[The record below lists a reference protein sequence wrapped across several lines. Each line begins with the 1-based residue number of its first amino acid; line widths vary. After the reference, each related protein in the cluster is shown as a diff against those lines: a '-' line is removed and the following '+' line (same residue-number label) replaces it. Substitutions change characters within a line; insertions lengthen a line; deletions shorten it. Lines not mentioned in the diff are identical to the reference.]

1 MDDSIFKSYDI
12 RGVCPSTI
20 NEEMAE
26 KIGMAFVQKF
36 NLKKVAFGIDG
47 RISSP
52 DLEKALT
59 LGATRAGAD
68 VTHLGIVSTDMIYF
82 ASGAYDFDGLAI
94 VTASHNPKDNNGFKF
109 ILKGAV
115 AVSAEEGLFA
125 MRDLIKN
132 GKLQKSDKI
141 GNENSRDIYADYV
154 EKLNSIIDIN
164 KIKPLKVVLD
174 AGNGVGYFIGK
185 KVFEK
190 LPIELIPLY
199 GEIDGNFPNH
209 QPSPIEDEN
218 IVDIKKKVVEVGADL
233 GLAFDGDGDR
243 VFLIDEKGENLSST
257 LTTAM
262 IAKRMLDK
270 YPNSKILYNLLCG
283 WIVPETIKANGGTP
297 IITKVGHSLI
307 KAQMR
312 QEDGLFAGEH
322 SGHYYFKDLFYADSG
337 MLAGL
342 VIMEL
347 ISNDG
352 RPLSEIAA
360 EYDKYYLSGE
370 INTEVKDPA
379 GGEARHGRQEGK
391 ITELKE
397 KYADGEQSEL
407 DGISVEYPDWRF
419 NVRPSNTESLLRL
432 NVEAK
437 TKEVMEEKRDE
448 LLALIR
454 A

>member
-1 MDDSIFKSYDI
+1 MDESIFKSYDI
-12 RGVCPSTI
+12 RGVYPSTI
-20 NEEMAE
+20 NEEIAE
-26 KIGMAFVQKF
+26 KIGLAFVQNF
-36 NLKKVAFGIDG
+36 SLKKVAFGIDG

-52 DLEKALT
+52 SLEKALT
-59 LGATRAGAD
+59 LGATRAGAS

-82 ASGAYDFDGLAI
+82 ASGAYDYDGLAI

-125 MRDLIKN
+125 MRDLIKS
-132 GKLQKSDKI
+132 GKLEP
-141 GNENSRDIYADYV
+141 NENIGAEDSRDIYADYV
-154 EKLNSIIDIN
+154 TKLNSIIDIG
-164 KIKPLKVVLD
+164 KIKPLKVILD

-218 IVDIKKKVVEVGADL
+218 LVDIKKKVVTEKADL

-243 VFLIDEKGENLSST
+243 VFLIDEKGESLSST

-262 IAKRMLDK
+262 IAKRLLEK
-270 YPNSKILYNLLCG
+270 HPNSKILYNLLCG
-283 WIVPETIKANGGTP
+283 WIVPEVVKANGGTP
-297 IITKVGHSLI
+297 IVTKVGHSLI

-337 MLAGL
+337 MLAAL

-347 ISNDG
+347 ISSDG
-352 RPLSEIAA
+352 RKLSEIAS
-360 EYDKYYLSGE
+360 EYDKYFLSGE
-370 INTEVKDPA
+370 IN
-379 GGEARHGRQEGK
+379 QEIKNQKSKIKEIKTIYANGK
-391 ITELKE
+391 
-397 KYADGEQSEL
+397 QSEL

-419 NVRPSNTESLLRL
+419 NVRPSNTEPLLRL

-437 TKEVMEEKRDE
+437 NKELMEEKRDE
-448 LLALIR
+448 LLKLIR